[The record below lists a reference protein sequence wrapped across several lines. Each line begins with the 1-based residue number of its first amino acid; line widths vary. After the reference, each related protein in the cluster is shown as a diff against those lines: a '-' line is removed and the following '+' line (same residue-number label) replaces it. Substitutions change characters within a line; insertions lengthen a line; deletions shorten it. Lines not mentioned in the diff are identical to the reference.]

1 MRKIEGLKFLQK
13 HFPDLTVDC
22 LFVDRVE
29 NLDESALYQ
38 SNQIYKKEQK
48 TVPTEQIWRVR
59 GGRKI
64 GSELNLPQGT
74 FKTPKELKKFMKEQK
89 QRDSNIEFVI
99 HRVSPEYFA
108 APFVGTLAVYNN
120 YNKQGIT
127 IEVQKVTKELVDSID
142 KGKRPRDWEACLIL
156 DYEFLSKSPKVLKK
170 SSELNMDFLKYP
182 IVVIHEIGEEIFRLY
197 EENGQEAETYTRFN
211 IYNLGQVVL
220 DDHRS
225 KESFIQKYKF
235 APNSKS
241 QMQTQ
246 MKNSKNQDVT
256 QMAQEKEL

>member
-1 MRKIEGLKFLQK
+1 MRKIDGLKFLQK
-13 HFPDLTVDC
+13 HFPDMTVDC
-22 LFVDRVE
+22 LFVDKVE
-29 NLDESALYQ
+29 NLDESKLYKNCE
-38 SNQIYKKEQK
+38 SEQ
-48 TVPTEQIWRVR
+48 TEQIWRVR

-89 QRDSNIEFVI
+89 QKDSNMEFVI
-99 HRVSPEYFA
+99 HRVSPEYFT

-120 YNKQGIT
+120 CDRPGIK
-127 IEVQKVTKELVDSID
+127 IEIQQATKELVDSID
-142 KGKRPRDWEACLIL
+142 KGKRPRDWEASLIL

-170 SSELNMDFLKYP
+170 KAGLNMDFLKYP
-182 IVVIHEIGEEIFRLY
+182 IVVIHEIGEEIFKLY

-211 IYNLGQVVL
+211 IYDLGQVVL

-235 APNSKS
+235 TPEPQLKQEVPVKLNVP
-241 QMQTQ
+241 
-246 MKNSKNQDVT
+246 KNRNVQ
-256 QMAQEKEL
+256 QIHQEQENEL

>member
-1 MRKIEGLKFLQK
+1 MRKIDGLKFLQK

-22 LFVDRVE
+22 LFVDKVE
-29 NLDESALYQ
+29 NLDESELYQ
-38 SNQIYKKEQK
+38 NWESKQISKKA
-48 TVPTEQIWRVR
+48 EQIWRVR

-74 FKTPKELKKFMKEQK
+74 FKTPRELKKFMKEQK
-89 QRDSNIEFVI
+89 QRDSNMEFVI

-120 YNKQGIT
+120 CNKPGIR
-127 IEVQKVTKELVDSID
+127 IELQQVTKELVDSID

-156 DYEFLSKSPKVLKK
+156 DYEFLSKSPKILKK
-170 SSELNMDFLKYP
+170 NAGLNMDFLKYP
-182 IVVIHEIGEEIFRLY
+182 IVVIHEIGEEIFKLY

-235 APNSKS
+235 TPSLQS
-241 QMQTQ
+241 QTRVQIQT
-246 MKNSKNQDVT
+246 SKNQDVK
-256 QMAQEKEL
+256 QIVEEEL

>member
-1 MRKIEGLKFLQK
+1 MRKIDGLKFLQK
-13 HFPDLTVDC
+13 NFPDMTVDC
-22 LFVDRVE
+22 LFVDKIE
-29 NLDESALYQ
+29 NLDERELYQ
-38 SNQIYKKEQK
+38 NCESKQKFNQA
-48 TVPTEQIWRVR
+48 EQIWRVR
-59 GGRKI
+59 GGKKV

-89 QRDSNIEFVI
+89 QRDSNMEFVI

-120 YNKQGIT
+120 CNRQGIK
-127 IEVQKVTKELVDSID
+127 IELQQVTKELVDSID

-170 SSELNMDFLKYP
+170 KSGLNMDFLKYP
-182 IVVIHEIGEEIFRLY
+182 IVVIHEIGEEIFKLY

-225 KESFIQKYKF
+225 SDSFIKKYKF
-235 APNSKS
+235 NPES
-241 QMQTQ
+241 QIQLQTQ
-246 MKNSKNQDVT
+246 LTKRKE
-256 QMAQEKEL
+256 AQEKEMEL